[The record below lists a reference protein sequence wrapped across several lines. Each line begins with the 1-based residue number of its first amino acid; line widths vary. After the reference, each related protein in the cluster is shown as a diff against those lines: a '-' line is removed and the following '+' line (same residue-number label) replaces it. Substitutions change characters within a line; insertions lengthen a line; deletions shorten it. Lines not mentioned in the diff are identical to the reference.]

1 MAFGSHGPNGFDKL
15 GQMSPAA
22 ACLALCLAVLVVL
35 PGCGG
40 CSCRKSPP
48 KSAAE
53 LEKERAERLARLR
66 EEEKKKPDVEFGDFV
81 SLPHEPRSGGEEKT
95 AAACFYKPGHWTS
108 AVLSAKANNFDIKG
122 SLETAAVWGGG
133 RRSGLTGVP
142 YSISGSRSAPL
153 PKGQPKSFRCVLF
166 VPVGEAN
173 GISVG
178 GANAMVVNRLASRRG
193 GRATYEKSDAIRRM
207 PSYQYNFLVLARYPE
222 NYSYVKGLDSVKRP
236 SELDFEDLTQ
246 GDTYYR
252 VQLMK
257 AQRRAAL
264 PSYGLFWTSTA
275 YVLWDDAN
283 PDALTLDQ
291 QVAMLDWLHWGGQL
305 IISGPDSL
313 DALRDSFLAEYLP
326 AESVRSRT
334 VGKDELAALSEA
346 WTIAVRK
353 QPGLP
358 LTAVRPW
365 SGIELKKHPAA
376 KFVAGTGN
384 LLAERNVGR
393 GRIVV
398 SAFGLSNPDLLA
410 WPSFDGFFNVCLLRR
425 PCRVFT
431 RMPNSPELYVTWAGP
446 GGESNRSHQLDSRM
460 TCKLRYFSRDTG
472 YKHSVTTGGYGG
484 VFSGGYET
492 PEVIS
497 ESVGSWSDFNSV
509 ATSSRHALQRAAQI
523 EIPEAS
529 FVAWVVSGYLLVLVP
544 MNWLVFRLIGRVEWA
559 WVAAPMV
566 AIACTAIVIRMAQL
580 DIGFAR
586 SRMEVATLELHADYP
601 RAHVARYTVMYS
613 SLTTKYRIGS
623 EDPGAQMQPFPT
635 VDKPETFRLQV
646 GERLTNL
653 RYVFGKDAWL
663 EGLRIAS
670 NSTGYA
676 HAEQMVDTGGTILL
690 RNTAGQAVQ
699 VINRTNLTVEDAG
712 VVRMT
717 ESGELE
723 AAWIGRLEPEATAR
737 PVFRATSKKEAK
749 DEIWPDRR
757 NQSELTATEAPP
769 GKLNIR
775 ELVRLAEDCR
785 ELRPGDVRLVGWTE
799 ENIPGMEVKPAAP
812 QSRTA
817 TVVIAHLAFGAP
829 EEPGRDFNTRYDYT
843 VMPRSMRPETDGR
856 VGGSGDRPQE
866 QPETTIDK
874 STE

>member
-1 MAFGSHGPNGFDKL
+1 MAFGSYRPYGFYRQ
-15 GQMSPAA
+15 GQIRPVPA

-40 CSCRKSPP
+40 CSCLKSPP
-48 KSAAE
+48 KTAAE
-53 LEKERAERLARLR
+53 LEKERADRLARLR
-66 EEEKKKPDVEFGDFV
+66 EEERKKKPDVEFGDFV
-81 SLPHEPRSGGEEKT
+81 SLPHEPRSGGEERT
-95 AAACFYKPGHWTS
+95 AMACFYKPGHWTS
-108 AVLSAKANNFDIKG
+108 SVLSAKANHFDIKEG
-122 SLETAAVWGGG
+122 SLETAAIWGSG
-133 RRSGLTGVP
+133 RNTGLPGVP
-142 YSISGSRSAPL
+142 YSICGSRLARL
-153 PKGQPKSFRCVLF
+153 PKGQPKSLRSVLF
-166 VPVGEAN
+166 VPVGEP
-173 GISVG
+173 
-178 GANAMVVNRLASRRG
+178 NAMVVNRLASRKGTRG
-193 GRATYEKSDAIRRM
+193 KYEKRDGIKRM
-207 PSYQYNFLVLARYPE
+207 PSYQYNFVVLARYPE

-236 SELDFEDLTQ
+236 SELDFDDRTQ
-246 GDTYYR
+246 SDSYYR
-252 VQLMK
+252 VQLLN
-257 AQRRAAL
+257 AERRAAL

-275 YVLWDDAN
+275 CVLWDDAN

-305 IISGPDSL
+305 IISGPESL
-313 DALRDSFLAEYLP
+313 DAVRDSFLGEYLP
-326 AESVRSRT
+326 AESIRSRSL
-334 VGKDELAALSEA
+334 GDAELAELSEA

-353 QPGLP
+353 RPGLP

-376 KFVAGTGN
+376 RFVPRTGK
-384 LLAERNVGR
+384 LLVERDVGR

-410 WPSFDGFFNVCLLRR
+410 WPSFDGLFNACLLRR
-425 PCRVFT
+425 PCRVFG
-431 RMPNSPELYVTWAGP
+431 RMPNSPELHVTWARP
-446 GGESNRSHQLDSRM
+446 GGQPNRSRQLDSRM
-460 TCKLRYFSRDTG
+460 ICKLKYFSRDTG
-472 YKHSVTTGGYGG
+472 YKHSVSTGGYGG
-484 VFSGGYET
+484 VFSGVYET

-544 MNWLVFRLIGRVEWA
+544 LNWLVFRLIGRVEWA
-559 WVAAPMV
+559 WVAAPLV

-586 SRMEVATLELHADYP
+586 SRTEVATLELHADYP

-623 EDPGAQMQPFPT
+623 EDPGAQIQPFPT
-635 VDKPETFRLQV
+635 VDKPEAFRLKV
-646 GERLTNL
+646 GEGLTNL
-653 RYVFGKDAWL
+653 RYTFGKEAWL
-663 EGLRIAS
+663 EGLRISS

-676 HAEQMVDTGGTILL
+676 HAEQMVDTGGPILL
-690 RNTAGQAVQ
+690 KNAPGNSVQ
-699 VINRTNLTVEDAG
+699 VINRTSLTVEDAG

-717 ESGELE
+717 QSGELQ

-737 PVFRATSKKEAK
+737 LGFHSTSTKEIK
-749 DEIWPDRR
+749 DGIWPHRR
-757 NQSELTATEAPP
+757 NQSELTATGAPP
-769 GKLNIR
+769 GELNIR
-775 ELVRLAEDCR
+775 ELVKLAEDAR

-799 ENIPGMEVKPAAP
+799 EKIPGMEVKPAAP

-817 TVVIAHLAFGAP
+817 TVILAHLAFGP
-829 EEPGRDFNTRYDYT
+829 KEDPKRDLNTRYDYT
-843 VMPRSMRPETDGR
+843 RPPTRSIRPETVVD
-856 VGGSGDRPQE
+856 E
-866 QPETTIDK
+866 

>member
-1 MAFGSHGPNGFDKL
+1 MAFGSHGPDGFDKQ
-15 GQMSPAA
+15 GQLSPMLA
-22 ACLALCLAVLVVL
+22 ACLALCLTVLVVL

-48 KSAAE
+48 KSAAQ
-53 LEKERAERLARLR
+53 LEKERKDRLARLR
-66 EEEKKKPDVEFGDFV
+66 EEEKKKKPNVEFGDFV
-81 SLPHEPRSGGEEKT
+81 SLPYEPRSGGEERQAT
-95 AAACFYKPGHWTS
+95 ACFYKPGHWTS
-108 AVLSAKANNFDIKG
+108 TVLSAKANHFDIKG
-122 SLETAAVWGGG
+122 SLETAAVSGGG
-133 RRSGLTGVP
+133 RNTGLTGVP
-142 YSISGSRSAPL
+142 YSMSSSRSAPL

-166 VPVGEAN
+166 APVGK
-173 GISVG
+173 
-178 GANAMVVNRLASRRG
+178 ANAMVVNRLASRKGTRG
-193 GRATYEKSDAIRRM
+193 TYEKRDAIQRM
-207 PSYQYNFLVLARYPE
+207 PPYQYNFVVLARYPE

-252 VQLMK
+252 VQLLK

-275 YVLWDDAN
+275 CVLWDDAN

-305 IISGPDSL
+305 IISGPESL

-326 AESVRSRT
+326 AESVRSRD
-334 VGKDELAALSEA
+334 VSKAELAQLNEA

-353 QPGLP
+353 QPRLP

-365 SGIELKKHPAA
+365 SAVELKKHPAA
-376 KFVAGTGN
+376 RFVAGTGN
-384 LLAERNVGR
+384 LLVERNVGR

-410 WPSFDGFFNVCLLRR
+410 WPSFDGFFNACLLRR
-425 PCRVFT
+425 PCRVFDK
-431 RMPNSPELYVTWAGP
+431 MPDSPELYVTWAEP
-446 GGESNRSHQLDSRM
+446 GGKPNLSRQFDSRM
-460 TCKLRYFSRDTG
+460 TSKLRYFSRDTG
-472 YKHSVTTGGYGG
+472 YKHSVTAGSDGGI
-484 VFSGGYET
+484 FPGGYET

-497 ESVGSWSDFNSV
+497 GGVGSWSDFNSV

-559 WVAAPMV
+559 WVAAPVV
-566 AIACTAIVIRMAQL
+566 AIACTAIVIRLAQL

-586 SRMEVATLELHADYP
+586 SRTEVATLELHADYP

-623 EDPGAQMQPFPT
+623 EDPGAQIQPFPT
-635 VDKPETFRLQV
+635 VDKPEHFSLQM

-653 RYVFGKDAWL
+653 RYLFGKDAWL

-676 HAEQMVDTGGTILL
+676 HTEQMVDTGGTILL
-690 RNTAGQAVQ
+690 KNTAGLAVQ

-737 PVFRATSKKEAK
+737 PVFRPASTKEVK
-749 DEIWPDRR
+749 DGIWPDRR
-757 NQSELTATEAPP
+757 DQSELTASGAPP
-769 GKLNIR
+769 GELNIR
-775 ELVRLAEDCR
+775 ELVELAEDCR

-799 ENIPGMEVKPAAP
+799 EKIPGMEVKPAAP

-817 TVVIAHLAFGAP
+817 TVVIAHLAFG
-829 EEPGRDFNTRYDYT
+829 PGEGPKRDFNTRYDYT
-843 VMPRSMRPETDGR
+843 TLPRSMRPETA
-856 VGGSGDRPQE
+856 GDE
-866 QPETTIDK
+866 